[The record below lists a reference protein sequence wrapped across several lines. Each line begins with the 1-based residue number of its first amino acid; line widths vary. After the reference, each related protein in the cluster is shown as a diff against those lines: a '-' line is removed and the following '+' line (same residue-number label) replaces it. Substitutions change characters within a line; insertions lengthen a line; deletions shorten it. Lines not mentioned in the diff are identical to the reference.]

1 MKYKLRKEYSKNPE
15 EALNEIL
22 IDRGVIDLNNF
33 IHPTKGCE
41 LNPYD
46 LDNIVEAAT
55 LLLKHLDK
63 QNNILI
69 LVDCD

>member
-22 IDRGVIDLNNF
+22 IDRGVTDLNNF

-46 LDNIVEAAT
+46 LDNIVEAAA
-55 LLLKHLDK
+55 LLLKHLK
-63 QNNILI
+63 EEKTILFV
-69 LVDCD
+69 VD